1 MVYVA
6 VGNPFGDSTKRSG
19 LNLFTD
25 SVLALSLDDGQLQW
39 YYQLVHHDVWDYDN
53 GSQPILFDMEVDGA
67 PVKALA
73 QANKNGL
80 LYILNRET
88 GERCIRSSKPRCPTE
103 TNRDGEQPWPTQD
116 SAHRGRRT
124 DGIVPENIPPEH
136 LEGNTIVPIFTPRG
150 PDQIFARVRRRRQGW
165 PTASRPGCCGRHH
178 RSIRDG
184 GRGGS
189 CPLLTPRLA
198 TERSRSSKATGS
210 PDRS

>member
-88 GERCIRSSKPRCPTE
+88 GEPVHPIVE
-103 TNRDGEQPWPTQD
+103 TPVSD
-116 SAHRGRRT
+116 
-124 DGIVPENIPPEH
+124 
-136 LEGNTIVPIFTPRG
+136 
-150 PDQIFARVRRRRQGW
+150 
-165 PTASRPGCCGRHH
+165 
-178 RSIRDG
+178 
-184 GRGGS
+184 
-189 CPLLTPRLA
+189 
-198 TERSRSSKATGS
+198 
-210 PDRS
+210 